1 MDTVVTL
8 ATIPAVVALVN
19 FLKGMGV
26 KGRALM
32 AAALVLGVAINIAEY
47 LVSTAPATPEGVY
60 SAIAAGAIL
69 GLSASGLYD
78 LTAQPETAEIEY
90 VELPEEIVRDNDDVV
105 AAQ

>member
-1 MDTVVTL
+1 METVVTL

-32 AAALVLGVAINIAEY
+32 AAALVLGVAIHIAEY
-47 LVSTAPATPEGVY
+47 LVSTAPATPEGIY

-78 LTAQPETAEIEY
+78 LTSQPETAEIEY
-90 VELPEEIVRDNDDVV
+90 IEIPEIVRDNDDPV